1 MDHKSKNNLPIL
13 YSFRRCPYAMRA
25 RMAIHISGQK
35 CELREVLLRD
45 KPPSMLEY
53 SAKGTVPVLILQD
66 GKVIDES
73 LDVIDWALN
82 LNDPDDWQ
90 RSKDKEKT
98 KELIKI
104 NDGEFKYHLDRY
116 KYSKR
121 YDNED
126 PEFHRKKC
134 LKFIESINN
143 ELNNSEYIF
152 DDNISYADIVLLP
165 FIRQFRIA
173 DIDWFDALP
182 YNNLKKWLSGF
193 LDSTLLNSIMK
204 KYDLWKEGDKS
215 IVFKKVISG

>member
-1 MDHKSKNNLPIL
+1 
-13 YSFRRCPYAMRA
+13 
-25 RMAIHISGQK
+25 MAIHISGQR

-90 RSKDKEKT
+90 RSKDTKKT

-143 ELNNSEYIF
+143 ELNNSKYIF

-173 DIDWFDALP
+173 DIEWFDSLP
-182 YNNLKKWLSGF
+182 YDNLKKWLSSF
-193 LDSTLLNSIMK
+193 LESSLLNSIMK
-204 KYDLWKEGDKS
+204 KYDLWQEGDS
-215 IVFKKVISG
+215 LIIF

>member
-45 KPPSMLEY
+45 KPPSMIEY

-90 RSKDKEKT
+90 RSKDTKKT

-104 NDGEFKYHLDRY
+104 NDVEFKYHLDRY

-134 LKFIESINN
+134 LKFIESVNN
-143 ELNNSEYIF
+143 ELNNSKYIF

-173 DIDWFDALP
+173 DIEWFDSLP
-182 YNNLKKWLSGF
+182 YDNLKKWLSSF
-193 LDSTLLNSIMK
+193 LNSSLLNSIMK

-215 IVFKKVISG
+215 IVF

>member
-1 MDHKSKNNLPIL
+1 
-13 YSFRRCPYAMRA
+13 
-25 RMAIHISGQK
+25 MAIHISGQK
-35 CELREVLLRD
+35 CELREVLLRN

-66 GKVIDES
+66 GNVIDES

-90 RSKDKEKT
+90 RSKDTKKT

-134 LKFIESINN
+134 LKFIESVNN
-143 ELNNSEYIF
+143 ELNNSKYIF
-152 DDNISYADIVLLP
+152 DDNISYADIVVLP

-173 DIDWFDALP
+173 DIEWFDSLP
-182 YNNLKKWLSGF
+182 YDNLKKWLSSF
-193 LDSTLLNSIMK
+193 LDSSLLNSIMK
-204 KYDLWKEGDKS
+204 KYDLWQEGDS
-215 IVFKKVISG
+215 LIIF

>member
-66 GKVIDES
+66 GKVLDES

-173 DIDWFDALP
+173 DIEWFDSLP
-182 YNNLKKWLSGF
+182 YDNLKKWLSSF
-193 LDSTLLNSIMK
+193 LGSSLLNSIMK

-215 IVFKKVISG
+215 IVF

>member
-25 RMAIHISGQK
+25 RMAIHISGQR

-82 LNDPDDWQ
+82 LNDPDNWQ
-90 RSKDKEKT
+90 RSKDTKKT

-182 YNNLKKWLSGF
+182 YYNLKKWLSGF

-215 IVFKKVISG
+215 IVF

>member
-66 GKVIDES
+66 DKVIDES

-90 RSKDKEKT
+90 RSKDTEKT

-126 PEFHRKKC
+126 PEFHKKKC

-143 ELNNSEYIF
+143 ELNNSKYIF
-152 DDNISYADIVLLP
+152 DDNISYADIVVLP

-173 DIDWFDALP
+173 DIEWFDSLP
-182 YNNLKKWLSGF
+182 YDNLKNWLSNF
-193 LDSTLLNSIMK
+193 LDSSLLNSSMK

-215 IVFKKVISG
+215 IVF

>member
-1 MDHKSKNNLPIL
+1 
-13 YSFRRCPYAMRA
+13 MRA

-45 KPPSMLEY
+45 KPPSMLKY
-53 SAKGTVPVLILQD
+53 SPKGTVPVLILQD
-66 GKVIDES
+66 GNVIDES

-90 RSKDKEKT
+90 RSKDTKKT

-126 PEFHRKKC
+126 PEFHKKKC
-134 LKFIESINN
+134 LKFIESVNN
-143 ELNNSEYIF
+143 ELNYSKYIF

-165 FIRQFRIA
+165 FMRQFRIA
-173 DIDWFDALP
+173 DMEWFDSLP
-182 YNNLKKWLSGF
+182 YDNLKEWLSSF
-193 LDSTLLNSIMK
+193 LNSPLLNSIMK
-204 KYDLWKEGDKS
+204 KYDLWKEGDDL
-215 IVFKKVISG
+215 IIF

>member
-25 RMAIHISGQK
+25 RMAIHISDQR
-35 CELREVLLRD
+35 CEIREVLLRD
-45 KPPSMLEY
+45 KPPSMLQY

-173 DIDWFDALP
+173 DLEWFDSLP
-182 YNNLKKWLSGF
+182 YDNLKRWLSSF
-193 LDSTLLNSIMK
+193 LGSSLLNSIMK

-215 IVFKKVISG
+215 IVF

>member
-134 LKFIESINN
+134 LKFIELINN

-182 YNNLKKWLSGF
+182 YNNLKKWLSSF
-193 LDSTLLNSIMK
+193 LDSYLLNSIMK
-204 KYDLWKEGDKS
+204 KYDLWKEGDEVT
-215 IVFKKVISG
+215 IF

>member
-1 MDHKSKNNLPIL
+1 
-13 YSFRRCPYAMRA
+13 
-25 RMAIHISGQK
+25 MAIHISGQK
-35 CELREVLLRD
+35 CEIREVLLRD

-53 SAKGTVPVLILQD
+53 SPKGTVPVLILQD
-66 GKVIDES
+66 GNVIDES

-90 RSKDKEKT
+90 RSKDTKKT

-134 LKFIESINN
+134 LKFIESLNN
-143 ELNNSEYIF
+143 ELNNSKYIF
-152 DDNISYADIVLLP
+152 DNNISYIDIVLLP

-173 DIDWFDALP
+173 DMEWFDSLP
-182 YNNLKKWLSGF
+182 YDNIKVWLSKF
-193 LDSTLLNSIMK
+193 LDSFLLNIIMK
-204 KYDLWKEGDKS
+204 KYDLWKEGDLS
-215 IVFKKVISG
+215 IVF

>member
-173 DIDWFDALP
+173 DIEWFDSLP
-182 YNNLKKWLSGF
+182 YDNLKRWLSSF
-193 LDSTLLNSIMK
+193 LGSSLLNSIMK

-215 IVFKKVISG
+215 IVF

>member
-1 MDHKSKNNLPIL
+1 
-13 YSFRRCPYAMRA
+13 MRA
-25 RMAIHISGQK
+25 RMAIHASGQK

-53 SAKGTVPVLILQD
+53 SPKGTVPVLILQD
-66 GKVIDES
+66 GNVIDES

-90 RSKDKEKT
+90 RSKDTKKT

-134 LKFIESINN
+134 LKFIESVNN
-143 ELNNSEYIF
+143 ELNYSKYIF

-165 FIRQFRIA
+165 FMRQFRIA
-173 DIDWFDALP
+173 DMEWFDSLP
-182 YNNLKKWLSGF
+182 YDNLKEWLSSF
-193 LDSTLLNSIMK
+193 LNSPLLNSIMK
-204 KYDLWKEGDKS
+204 KYDLWKEGDDL
-215 IVFKKVISG
+215 VIF

>member
-66 GKVIDES
+66 DKVIDES

-90 RSKDKEKT
+90 RSKDTKKT

-126 PEFHRKKC
+126 PEFHKKKC
-134 LKFIESINN
+134 LKFIELINN
-143 ELNNSEYIF
+143 ELNNSKYIF
-152 DDNISYADIVLLP
+152 DDNISYADIVVLP

-173 DIDWFDALP
+173 DIEWFDSLP
-182 YNNLKKWLSGF
+182 YDNLKNWLSNF
-193 LDSTLLNSIMK
+193 LDSSLLNSSMK

-215 IVFKKVISG
+215 IVF

>member
-25 RMAIHISGQK
+25 RMAIHISDQR

-66 GKVIDES
+66 GNVIDES

-126 PEFHRKKC
+126 PEFHKKKC

-143 ELNNSEYIF
+143 ELNNSKYIF

-173 DIDWFDALP
+173 DIEWFDSLP
-182 YNNLKKWLSGF
+182 YDNLKKWLSSF
-193 LDSTLLNSIMK
+193 LGSSLLNSIMK

-215 IVFKKVISG
+215 IVF

>member
-90 RSKDKEKT
+90 RSKNKEKT

-143 ELNNSEYIF
+143 ELNNSKYIF

-173 DIDWFDALP
+173 DIEWFDSLP

-215 IVFKKVISG
+215 IVF

>member
-53 SAKGTVPVLILQD
+53 SPKGTVPVLILQD

-73 LDVIDWALN
+73 LDVMDWALN

-98 KELIKI
+98 KDLIKI

-143 ELNNSEYIF
+143 ELNNSKYIF
-152 DDNISYADIVLLP
+152 DDNISYADIVVLP

-173 DIDWFDALP
+173 DIEWFESLP
-182 YNNLKKWLSGF
+182 YDNLKKWLSSF
-193 LDSTLLNSIMK
+193 LGSSLLNSIMK

-215 IVFKKVISG
+215 IVF

>member
-173 DIDWFDALP
+173 DIEWFDSLP
-182 YNNLKKWLSGF
+182 YDNLKKWLSRF
-193 LDSTLLNSIMK
+193 LDSSLLNSSMK

-215 IVFKKVISG
+215 IVF

>member
-25 RMAIHISGQK
+25 RMAIHISGQR

-173 DIDWFDALP
+173 DIEWFDSLP
-182 YNNLKKWLSGF
+182 YDNLKKWLSSF
-193 LDSTLLNSIMK
+193 LDSSLLHSIMK

-215 IVFKKVISG
+215 IVF

>member
-1 MDHKSKNNLPIL
+1 
-13 YSFRRCPYAMRA
+13 
-25 RMAIHISGQK
+25 MAIYISGQK

-53 SAKGTVPVLILQD
+53 SPKGTVPVLILQD
-66 GKVIDES
+66 GNVIDES

-90 RSKDKEKT
+90 RSKDTKKT

-134 LKFIESINN
+134 LKFIESLNN
-143 ELNNSEYIF
+143 ELNNSKYIF
-152 DDNISYADIVLLP
+152 DNNISYVDIVLLP

-173 DIDWFDALP
+173 DMEWFDSLP
-182 YNNLKKWLSGF
+182 YDNIKDWLSKF
-193 LDSTLLNSIMK
+193 LDSFLLNIIMK
-204 KYDLWKEGDKS
+204 KYDLWKEEDE
-215 IVFKKVISG
+215 ITIF

>member
-1 MDHKSKNNLPIL
+1 MNILDHKLKNNLPIL

-25 RMAIHISGQK
+25 RMAIHISSQK
-35 CELREVLLRD
+35 CEIREVLLRD

-53 SAKGTVPVLILQD
+53 SSKGTVPVLVLQS
-66 GKVIDES
+66 GEVIDES

-82 LNDPDDWQ
+82 LNDPDNWQ
-90 RSKDKEKT
+90 RSKDNEKT

-104 NDGEFKYHLDRY
+104 NDGEFKHHLDRY

-134 LKFIESINN
+134 LSFIKKV
-143 ELNNSEYIF
+143 NSELQNSKYIF
-152 DDNISYADIVLLP
+152 DDEISYIDISLLP

-173 DIDWFDALP
+173 DNEWFDELP
-182 YNNLKKWLSGF
+182 YENVKSWLSNF
-193 LDSTLLNSIMK
+193 LNSELLKSIMY
-204 KYDLWKEGDKS
+204 KYDLWKEGDEVT
-215 IVFKKVISG
+215 IF

>member
-25 RMAIHISGQK
+25 RMAIHISDQR
-35 CELREVLLRD
+35 CEIREVLLRD
-45 KPPSMLEY
+45 KPPSMLQY

-82 LNDPDDWQ
+82 LNDPDDWK
-90 RSKDKEKT
+90 RSKDTKKT

-134 LKFIESINN
+134 LKFIESVNN
-143 ELNNSEYIF
+143 ELNNSKYIF

-173 DIDWFDALP
+173 DIEWFDSLP
-182 YNNLKKWLSGF
+182 YDNLKKWLSSF
-193 LDSTLLNSIMK
+193 LNSSLLNSIMK

-215 IVFKKVISG
+215 IVF

>member
-45 KPPSMLEY
+45 KPPSMLQY

-82 LNDPDDWQ
+82 INDPDDWQ

-121 YDNED
+121 YENED

-165 FIRQFRIA
+165 FMRQFRIA
-173 DIDWFDALP
+173 DMDWFDSLP
-182 YNNLKKWLSGF
+182 YDNLKKWLSSF
-193 LDSTLLNSIMK
+193 LDSSLLHSIMK

-215 IVFKKVISG
+215 IVF

>member
-1 MDHKSKNNLPIL
+1 
-13 YSFRRCPYAMRA
+13 
-25 RMAIHISGQK
+25 MAIYISGQK

-53 SAKGTVPVLILQD
+53 SPKGTVPVLILQD
-66 GKVIDES
+66 GNVIDES

-90 RSKDKEKT
+90 RSKDTKKT

-134 LKFIESINN
+134 LKFIESLNN
-143 ELNNSEYIF
+143 ELNNSKYIF
-152 DDNISYADIVLLP
+152 DNNISYVDIVLLP

-173 DIDWFDALP
+173 DMEWFDSLP
-182 YNNLKKWLSGF
+182 YDNIKVWLSKF
-193 LDSTLLNSIMK
+193 LDSFLLNIIMK
-204 KYDLWKEGDKS
+204 KYDLWKEGDLS
-215 IVFKKVISG
+215 IVF

>member
-25 RMAIHISGQK
+25 RMAIHISDQR

-45 KPPSMLEY
+45 KPPSMLQY

-90 RSKDKEKT
+90 RSKDTKKT

-134 LKFIESINN
+134 LKFIESVNN
-143 ELNNSEYIF
+143 ELNNSKYIF
-152 DDNISYADIVLLP
+152 DDNISYADIVVLP

-173 DIDWFDALP
+173 DIEWFDSLP
-182 YNNLKKWLSGF
+182 YDNLKKWLSSF
-193 LDSTLLNSIMK
+193 LNSSLLNSIMK

-215 IVFKKVISG
+215 IVF

>member
-25 RMAIHISGQK
+25 RMAIHISSQK
-35 CELREVLLRD
+35 CEIREVLLRD

-53 SAKGTVPVLILQD
+53 SSKGTVPVLVLQS
-66 GKVIDES
+66 GEVIDES

-82 LNDPDDWQ
+82 MNDPDNWQ
-90 RSKDKEKT
+90 RSKNNEKT

-134 LKFIESINN
+134 LSFIEKV
-143 ELNNSEYIF
+143 NSELQNSKYIF
-152 DDNISYADIVLLP
+152 DDAISYIDISLLP

-173 DIDWFDALP
+173 DNEWFDELP
-182 YNNLKKWLSGF
+182 YENVKSWLSNF
-193 LDSTLLNSIMK
+193 LNSELLKSIMS
-204 KYDLWKEGDKS
+204 KYDIWKEGDEVT
-215 IVFKKVISG
+215 IF

>member
-45 KPPSMLEY
+45 KPPSMIEY

-90 RSKDKEKT
+90 RSKDTKKT

-104 NDGEFKYHLDRY
+104 NDVEFKYHLDRY

-134 LKFIESINN
+134 LKFIESVNN
-143 ELNNSEYIF
+143 ELNNSKYIF

-173 DIDWFDALP
+173 DMEWFDSLP
-182 YNNLKKWLSGF
+182 YDNLKKWLSSF
-193 LDSTLLNSIMK
+193 LDSSLLDSIMK

-215 IVFKKVISG
+215 IVF

>member
-173 DIDWFDALP
+173 DIEWFDSLP

-215 IVFKKVISG
+215 IVF

>member
-66 GKVIDES
+66 GNVIDES

-82 LNDPDDWQ
+82 LNDPDEWQ
-90 RSKDKEKT
+90 RSKDTKKT

-152 DDNISYADIVLLP
+152 DDNISYADIVVLP

-173 DIDWFDALP
+173 DIEWFDSLP
-182 YNNLKKWLSGF
+182 YDNLKKWLSSF
-193 LDSTLLNSIMK
+193 LDSSLLHSIMK

-215 IVFKKVISG
+215 IVF

>member
-66 GKVIDES
+66 NKVIDES

-82 LNDPDDWQ
+82 LNDPDNWQ
-90 RSKDKEKT
+90 RSKDTEKT

-126 PEFHRKKC
+126 PEFHRKRC

-165 FIRQFRIA
+165 FIRQYRIA
-173 DIDWFDALP
+173 DIEWFDSLP
-182 YNNLKKWLSGF
+182 YNNLKKWLSSF
-193 LDSTLLNSIMK
+193 LDSYLLNSIMK
-204 KYDLWKEGDKS
+204 KYDLWKEGDEVT
-215 IVFKKVISG
+215 IF

>member
-45 KPPSMLEY
+45 KPPSMLQY

-82 LNDPDDWQ
+82 LNDPDDWK
-90 RSKDKEKT
+90 RSKDTKKT

-134 LKFIESINN
+134 LKFIESVNN
-143 ELNNSEYIF
+143 ELNNSKYIF
-152 DDNISYADIVLLP
+152 DDNISYADIVVLP

-173 DIDWFDALP
+173 DIEWFDSLP
-182 YNNLKKWLSGF
+182 YDNLKRWLSSF
-193 LDSTLLNSIMK
+193 LGSSLLNSIMK

-215 IVFKKVISG
+215 IVF

>member
-25 RMAIHISGQK
+25 RMAIHASGQK

-53 SAKGTVPVLILQD
+53 SLKGTVPVLILQD
-66 GKVIDES
+66 GNVIDES

-82 LNDPDDWQ
+82 LNDPDNWQ
-90 RSKDKEKT
+90 RSKDNEKT

-104 NDGEFKYHLDRY
+104 NDGEFKHHLDRY

-134 LKFIESINN
+134 LKFIELINN

-173 DIDWFDALP
+173 DMEWFDSLP
-182 YNNLKKWLSGF
+182 YDNLKKWLSSF
-193 LDSTLLNSIMK
+193 LDSSLLHSIMK

-215 IVFKKVISG
+215 IVF